1 MGTSR
6 VIFPQANSMNKIIEM
21 IINFDEVYLNDTKYT
36 SEYFNFSRR
45 QGSYYVDSLNFIG
58 ILEQTNKLSDFG
70 KKLREYKDYN
80 DDFLIVL
87 RNRIIN
93 RPVFKEAFQ
102 YIKKNG
108 NMPDK
113 DFIVN
118 LIIDFY
124 SLSKSTAKRRTE
136 TVINWIQ
143 WAMSI

>member
-1 MGTSR
+1 M
-6 VIFPQANSMNKIIEM
+6 IFPQANSMDKIIEM

-36 SEYFNFSRR
+36 SEYFNFTRR

-58 ILEQTNKLSDFG
+58 ILGEKDKISDFG
-70 KKLREYKDYN
+70 KKLREYKDYK
-80 DDFLIVL
+80 DDFLMVL

-93 RPVFKEAFQ
+93 RPVFKETFQ
-102 YIKKNG
+102 YIRKNG
-108 NMPDK
+108 SMPNK
-113 DFIVN
+113 DFIVK

-143 WAMSI
+143 WAISI